1 VRTALDFDMFRASS
15 GVRDRMG
22 QQNNLL
28 TEKIMPLN
36 QHYLSALK
44 ALQLQGNAA
53 LNGDK
58 DALLTA
64 QTSMAAN
71 THECTHIYRIIM
83 TESVPV
89 NEMTEERLAGFLQ
102 KEADGLVDYSAYRE
116 REGLDYV
123 DLNEDVEI
131 YPSKKSGC
139 FSTVIEGE
147 KCVLAAG
154 DATSMLNQLQQ
165 MGNLAL
171 ITETMQ
177 SLSQRVDGTNLQTAF
192 PDLAS
197 LKACIE
203 KGLALPASFL
213 EKLTHWEKLGATEVN
228 FDFVELAR

>member
-1 VRTALDFDMFRASS
+1 MRTALDFDMFRASS

-89 NEMTEERLAGFLQ
+89 NEMTEERLA
-102 KEADGLVDYSAYRE
+102 
-116 REGLDYV
+116 
-123 DLNEDVEI
+123 EI
-131 YPSKKSGC
+131 SSKRSGR
-139 FSTVIEGE
+139 T
-147 KCVLAAG
+147 
-154 DATSMLNQLQQ
+154 
-165 MGNLAL
+165 
-171 ITETMQ
+171 
-177 SLSQRVDGTNLQTAF
+177 R
-192 PDLAS
+192 
-197 LKACIE
+197 
-203 KGLALPASFL
+203 
-213 EKLTHWEKLGATEVN
+213 
-228 FDFVELAR
+228 